1 MNVLVATGFG
11 LGLVAPFAP
20 GTVGSVPGVVL
31 AYFMSYLPLW
41 GQVAACA
48 ALVFLSIPVCGAA
61 ERRFGI
67 KDDGRITADEWML
80 YPVALVGLPLHAL
93 AWWELAAFFV
103 VIRALDI
110 VKLPPARQMQALP
123 GGWGI
128 VLDDFVS
135 NLQSLGVN
143 WLLYLCVF
151 SR

>member
-1 MNVLVATGFG
+1 MALATGFG
-11 LGLVAPFAP
+11 LGLYAPFAP
-20 GTVGSVPGVVL
+20 GTFGSLPG
-31 AYFMSYLPLW
+31 
-41 GQVAACA
+41 A
-48 ALVFLSIPVCGAA
+48 ALVFAISLVPVAWQIPAALLLAAAAVPVCTEA
-61 ERRFGI
+61 ENGLGI